1 MPAQRTSQSAS
12 RKPTTRLRAP
22 KPAAPGNKLAAAQAA
37 EAMHRLAASGVL
49 TGRADKVSA
58 RLDHG
63 LLQAAARKIGSTNTT
78 EVVQAALAAFVA
90 PDPFVEW
97 LLSDKD
103 RLPADFELAI

>member
-1 MPAQRTSQSAS
+1 MPTRRHETTANRRPQ
-12 RKPTTRLRAP
+12 PTT
-22 KPAAPGNKLAAAQAA
+22 KLAAAQAA
-37 EAMHRLAASGVL
+37 AALNTLAARGIL
-49 TGRADKVSA
+49 TGQADKVSA
-58 RLDHG
+58 RIDHG
-63 LLQAAARKIGSTNTT
+63 LLQAASRKIGSTNTT

>member
-1 MPAQRTSQSAS
+1 MRTQRTHESEVRKRTSRSSGRKSAN
-12 RKPTTRLRAP
+12 R
-22 KPAAPGNKLAAAQAA
+22 GNKLAAAQAA
-37 EAMHRLAASGVL
+37 EALQRLEASGIL

-63 LLQAAARKIGSTNTT
+63 LLAAAARKLGTSNTT
-78 EVVQAALAAFVA
+78 EVMQAALAAFVA